1 MNEYIKEMAKCCPF
15 YENGECYVEA
25 QFPSECDLM
34 CQMFG
39 FMANLEAAGYRKQ
52 GDGDM
57 CKNGSD
63 REV

>member
-1 MNEYIKEMAKCCPF
+1 MLSERKIK
-15 YENGECYVEA
+15 
-25 QFPSECDLM
+25 QLPSECDLM

-39 FMANLEAAGYRKQ
+39 FMTNLEDAGCRKPR
-52 GDGDM
+52 DGEM